1 MQQKIDKH
9 QHIIYNVLTF
19 QNYHLSFRQWIP
31 QGKKR
36 RKMRICFLV
45 SIGVACVF
53 CDLYERRIPNPL
65 ITSGFLLGI
74 SWQWSSKGPPGLWEF
89 LAGAALPLLLLGP
102 LHYFRMLGAGD
113 VKLFMVTGG
122 LLGPQEGLKALVFS
136 FLIAAACSA
145 VVLFKHRILR
155 RRLNYFVHYLHDYLQ
170 TGKWEP
176 YIQRKE
182 DAAYLHFSIPIVLGS
197 LLVMG
202 GF

>member
-1 MQQKIDKH
+1 MTNNNISYIIALHFQYTTCHFDK
-9 QHIIYNVLTF
+9 Q
-19 QNYHLSFRQWIP
+19 IP
-31 QGKKR
+31 EGKKR
-36 RKMRICFLV
+36 RKMRIWFLL
-45 SIGVACVF
+45 SIGAACIF

-65 ITSGFLLGI
+65 ITAGLLLGI

-89 LAGAALPLLLLGP
+89 LAGVFLPLLLLGP

-113 VKLFMVTGG
+113 IKLFMVTGG
-122 LLGPQEGLKALVFS
+122 LLGPLAGLKALVFS

-145 VVLFKHRILR
+145 VVLFKHRILK

-197 LLVMG
+197 LMVMG